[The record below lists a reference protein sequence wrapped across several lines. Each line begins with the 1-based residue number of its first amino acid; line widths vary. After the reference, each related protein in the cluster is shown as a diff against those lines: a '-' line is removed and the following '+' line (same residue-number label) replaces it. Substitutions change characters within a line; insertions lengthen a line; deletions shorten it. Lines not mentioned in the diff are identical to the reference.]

1 MDLFNSKYFYFIVLA
16 ITIGYPILQSF
27 EKRIKFYKSWS
38 VLFPSIILMSFMHIP
53 IDIIFTKIGVWSFNH
68 EFVYGYFIAGLPVE
82 EWLFFIIIPFSC
94 LFLYKVIKYF
104 FNPSPP
110 TPLLYYLTFFTGIIL
125 IVLAI
130 VFFES
135 IYTSFYFS
143 MAGATLIIIH
153 LTKPAWWKDFLF
165 MYLIALIPFLI
176 INGFLTGSFT
186 NNAVVVYNEAH
197 ILGIR
202 ILNIPI
208 EDMVYC
214 FQILVTVVAIYEFG
228 VRSVKS
234 LPVKDN

>member
-1 MDLFNSKYFYFIVLA
+1 MDLFTSKYFYFIVLA
-16 ITIGYPILQSF
+16 ITISYPILQSF
-27 EKRIKFYKSWS
+27 EKRIKFYKSWT
-38 VLFPSIILMSFMHIP
+38 VLFPSIILMSLMHIP
-53 IDIIFTKIGVWSFNH
+53 IDIIFTKIGVWWFNH
-68 EFVYGYFIAGLPVE
+68 ELVYGFFIAGLPLE

-94 LFLYKVIKYF
+94 LFIYMVIKHF
-104 FNPSPP
+104 FIPSPP
-110 TPLLYYLTFFTGIIL
+110 TLLLYYLTFFTGVIL
-125 IVLAI
+125 IILAI

-143 MAGATLIIIH
+143 MAGATLIIIY
-153 LTKPAWWKDFLF
+153 LTKPSWWKDFLF

-186 NNAVVVYNEAH
+186 TNPVVFYNEAH

-208 EDMVYC
+208 EDVVYC

-234 LPVKDN
+234 LSVKDN

>member
-1 MDLFNSKYFYFIVLA
+1 MDLFTSKYFYFIVLA
-16 ITIGYPILQSF
+16 ITISYPVLQSF
-27 EKRIKFYKSWS
+27 EKRIKFYKSWTI
-38 VLFPSIILMSFMHIP
+38 LFPSIILMSLMHIP
-53 IDIIFTKIGVWSFNH
+53 IDIIFTKIGVWSFNPDL
-68 EFVYGYFIAGLPVE
+68 VYGFFIAGLPLE

-94 LFLYKVIKYF
+94 LFIYMVTKHF
-104 FNPSPP
+104 FTLLPP
-110 TPLLYYLTFFTGIIL
+110 TLLLYYLTFFTGVIL
-125 IVLAI
+125 IILAI

-143 MAGATLIIIH
+143 IAGATLIIIY

-186 NNAVVVYNEAH
+186 ANPIVEYNEAH

-208 EDMVYC
+208 EDVVYC

-234 LPVKDN
+234 LSIKDN